1 VIFTGSIAA
10 NIGIPAMSV
19 YSATKAAIRSF
30 ARSRILDLKGSGIRF
45 NVLSPG
51 HTVAPGLNRD
61 CASRGL
67 GT

>member
-1 VIFTGSIAA
+1 
-10 NIGIPAMSV
+10 MSV

-67 GT
+67 ET